1 MTDYQVRELIKAV
14 KEVSLEL
21 RNLRRELMKHGD
33 KTVEN
38 KNHCSE
44 IMEK

>member
-21 RNLRRELMKHGD
+21 RNLRRELMKQTEQ
-33 KTVEN
+33 KTEN
-38 KNHCSE
+38 EDNNK
-44 IMEK
+44 